1 MKKLLLTLVVSLSL
15 LNCTN
20 VDSGHTGAGVS
31 WGGKTEMDRVY
42 PEGMYWG
49 LNWITDDMEQYDTRQ
64 KTMKEKYEFNDKN
77 TMLTRVEVALDYSL
91 DASKVN
97 FIHSKI
103 GRENMDIKIQK
114 TLQSAAKEV
123 IPQYSASEL
132 NLAKREEV
140 ERKITSVLRRE
151 LPEIYVTFG
160 RVQLTDV
167 DIPKP
172 ISDAAELAAKQDELN
187 RVAGK
192 KAVAAENNYKAAQ
205 WDAKT
210 KEVLSQPAM
219 LELKRLEIQ
228 EIWAR
233 KGVSPYGNNN
243 VFGAESVST
252 LKGLR

>member
-1 MKKLLLTLVVSLSL
+1 MKKLLLVALATFTITS
-15 LNCTN
+15 CTN
-20 VDSGHTGAGVS
+20 VESGHTGAAIS
-31 WGGKTEMDRVY
+31 WGGKTDMSQTY
-42 PEGMYWG
+42 PEGMYTG
-49 LNWITDDMEQYDTRQ
+49 LNWVTDHMEEYDTRQ
-64 KTMKEKYEFNDKN
+64 KTLKEKYEFNDKN

-91 DASKVN
+91 DPSKVN

-103 GRENMDIKIQK
+103 GKENMDIKIQK

-132 NLAKREEV
+132 NLSKREEV
-140 ERKITSVLRRE
+140 ENKIATILKRE
-151 LPEIYVTFG
+151 LPEIYVKFG

-187 RVAGK
+187 RVADK
-192 KAVAAENNYKAAQ
+192 KAIAAKNNYNAAE

-210 KEVLSQPAM
+210 KSILSQPAM
-219 LELKRLEIQ
+219 LELKKLEIQ

-243 VFGAESVST
+243 VFGGESVNV
-252 LKGLR
+252 LKGLK